1 MLQTI
6 QLHNVSSAPTA
17 PQMYVEILGSDAS
30 ALTISLTHP
39 SAVLAV
45 TFGSDSAT
53 AFSGGLDKRVR
64 QYVHITLVRPAGCRR
79 YSVLVADRQMGL
91 DVGTM

>member
-1 MLQTI
+1 
-6 QLHNVSSAPTA
+6 
-17 PQMYVEILGSDAS
+17 MYVKILGSDAS

-64 QYVHITLVRPAGCRR
+64 QYVHITLVRLAGCRR

-91 DVGTM
+91 DVGPM